1 MNRYKGIAC
10 IIFSAFC
17 FALLNVCVR
26 LAGDVPSIQ
35 KSFFRN
41 LIAFIIAALILWF
54 QKAPLRC
61 QPGNLKF
68 LLLRSAFGTVGILA
82 NFYAVDHLAL
92 ADASMLNKLSPFFAT
107 LFSIWI
113 LKEKATIAQLLGVVG
128 AFAGALFILKPSFA
142 NANLFASMIGFI
154 GGLSAGMA
162 YTMVRLL
169 GERNEQTPLIICFF
183 SAFSCLIVLPTT
195 LLNFHPMTLQQTVTL
210 LLAGIAAA
218 GGQFGI
224 TAAYCYAPAREISVY
239 DYSMILFAAIFGYF
253 IFDQIPD
260 IYSVIGYVIICGIAV
275 WMFQYNKKHAPAA

>member
-17 FALLNVCVR
+17 FALMNVCVR

-41 LIAFIIAALILWF
+41 LIAFIIAAFILWL

-92 ADASMLNKLSPFFAT
+92 ADASMLNKLSPFFAL

-113 LKEKATIAQLLGVVG
+113 LKERATIAQLLGVAG
-128 AFAGALFILKPSFA
+128 AFVGALFILKPSFA
-142 NANLFASMIGFI
+142 NANLFPAMIGFI

-195 LLNFHPMTLQQTVTL
+195 FLNFHPMTLQQTVTL
-210 LLAGIAAA
+210 LLAGTAAA

-275 WMFQYNKKHAPAA
+275 WMFQYNKKHAPAT